1 MRSIELA
8 LKDIQQILRDKK
20 SLLFLVLMPLV
31 FTLFMGFTYGQA
43 NQPEDPRL
51 PVGWINLDAGGTL
64 SESLRTDL
72 ERSEVLRLEET
83 SPEEAARLVQNEK
96 LAAVLTVPAG
106 FSAKTL
112 AGEEVYLDL
121 LADKATSSG
130 AAAEQAVRTAVV
142 RTLSAAETARLATNL
157 IQSGG
162 VPVDAATVQQAA
174 ETAGRAW
181 ETPVLGFTVEKAQG
195 DAPADSPV
203 DDNPFNQSSP
213 GMIVQFAIFGL
224 INSAM
229 LLVLERQTG
238 CLPRLLTTSLN
249 RAEIIAGHLLAMFTV
264 SFAQELILVLVGQF
278 AFGADYL
285 RQPLATLI
293 VMVAL
298 ALWAASLGMLI
309 GTLAKGEDQV
319 ILYAMAGMFL
329 FSALGGAWFPLESV
343 GRTFAAIG
351 RWMPSA
357 YAMTGFQNIL
367 IRGLG
372 LGSVLVPA
380 AVLLAWAAGCFGLAV
395 WRFQKES

>member
-8 LKDIQQILRDKK
+8 LKDIKQILRDRK

-31 FTLFMGFTYGQA
+31 FTLFMGFAYGQMS
-43 NQPEDPRL
+43 QPEDPRL
-51 PVGWINLDAGGTL
+51 AVGWINLDEDGIL
-64 SESLRTDL
+64 SASLHANL
-72 ERSEVLRLEET
+72 EQSEVLRLEEI
-83 SPEEAARLVQNEK
+83 SPAQAARLVQNGK
-96 LAAVLTVPAG
+96 LAAALTVPAG
-106 FSAKTL
+106 FSEKTL
-112 AGEEVYLDL
+112 SGEVVYLDL
-121 LADKATSSG
+121 LADKATSTG

-142 RTLSAAETARLATNL
+142 RVLSAAETARLATGL
-157 IQSGG
+157 IQANGAA
-162 VPVDAATVQQAA
+162 VDAVTAQQTAEAA
-174 ETAGRAW
+174 SRAW
-181 ETPVLGFTVEKAQG
+181 EAPVLGFTIEKARG
-195 DAPADSPV
+195 EVPTDSPV
-203 DDNPFNQSSP
+203 GDNPFNQASP
-213 GMIVQFAIFGL
+213 GMIVQFAVFGL

-238 CLPRLLTTSLN
+238 CLPRLLTTSMH

-264 SFAQELILVLVGQF
+264 SFLQELILVLVGQF

-329 FSALGGAWFPLESV
+329 FSALGGAWFPLEGV

-357 YAMTGFQNIL
+357 HAMTGFQNIL
-367 IRGLG
+367 MRGLG
-372 LGSVLVPA
+372 LSSVLVPA

-395 WRFQKES
+395 WRFQKEA

>member
-1 MRSIELA
+1 M
-8 LKDIQQILRDKK
+8 
-20 SLLFLVLMPLV
+20 
-31 FTLFMGFTYGQA
+31 
-43 NQPEDPRL
+43 
-51 PVGWINLDAGGTL
+51 
-64 SESLRTDL
+64 
-72 ERSEVLRLEET
+72 
-83 SPEEAARLVQNEK
+83 
-96 LAAVLTVPAG
+96 
-106 FSAKTL
+106 
-112 AGEEVYLDL
+112 
-121 LADKATSSG
+121 
-130 AAAEQAVRTAVV
+130 V
-142 RTLSAAETARLATNL
+142 RTLSAAETARLATGL

-162 VPVDAATVQQAA
+162 VPVDAAAVQRAA
-174 ETAGRAW
+174 EAAGRAW
-181 ETPVLGFTVEKAQG
+181 EAPVLGFTVEKAQG

-372 LGSVLVPA
+372 LGSVLIPA

>member
-8 LKDIQQILRDKK
+8 LKDIKQILRDKK

-31 FTLFMGFTYGQA
+31 FTLFMGFAYGQMS
-43 NQPEDPRL
+43 QPEDPRL
-51 PVGWINLDAGGTL
+51 AVGWINLDKDGVL
-64 SESLRTDL
+64 STSLRADL

-83 SPEEAARLVQNEK
+83 TPEQAGRLVQSGK
-96 LAAVLTVPAG
+96 LAAVLTIPAG
-106 FSAKTL
+106 FSQKTL
-112 AGEEVYLDL
+112 GGEVVYLNL
-121 LADKATSSG
+121 LADQATANG
-130 AAAEQAVRTAVV
+130 AAAEQAVRSAVV
-142 RTLSAAETARLATNL
+142 RALSAAETARLATNL
-157 IQSGG
+157 LHDSWAA
-162 VPVDAATVQQAA
+162 VDATFTERAA
-174 ETAGRAW
+174 KAASRAW
-181 ETPVLGFTVEKAQG
+181 QTPVLGFTLEKALGENQ
-195 DAPADSPV
+195 ASSPTN
-203 DDNPFNQSSP
+203 DNPFNQASP

-238 CLPRLLTTSLN
+238 CLPRLLTTSMR
-249 RAEIIAGHLLAMFTV
+249 RAEIIAGHLLAMFVV
-264 SFAQELILVLVGQF
+264 SFLQEMILVLVGQF

-309 GTLAKGEDQV
+309 GALARGEDQV

-329 FSALGGAWFPLESV
+329 FSALGGAWFPLEGV

-351 RWMPSA
+351 HWMPSA
-357 YAMTGFQNIL
+357 HAMTGFQNIL
-367 IRGLG
+367 MRGLG
-372 LGSVLVPA
+372 VGSVLAPA